1 MKKIAVTIILLLIWA
16 SSVFAVSVGQ
26 NLLQNSAFSVPNS
39 VGVFP
44 DAWVVDSA
52 LSGNFEY
59 TVTGAVGTLAFKAAP
74 AYITSAQEFWQ
85 GDTSHIITVNPNEI
99 YEIGLKVRFNDVINN
114 MYSQSKNVTV
124 KLEWYSDV
132 NYANIVGYNV
142 LKGIIKNSLTNTSLS
157 GDFFM
162 TRDIRVPLGARAVRY
177 YIYIDKGI
185 SATSI
190 IFNEA
195 SMTYKGAPAM
205 SAAFQNNVYSNTYA
219 RVLGNKLN
227 VSAVINPQSNA
238 FPLGTNI
245 DDVQVSFVVYPTMSP
260 SVKFISPKVASYNSI
275 ALSDTI
281 TPTQTAQGNW
291 LYALESKA
299 DFILGLDRE
308 IYTLE
313 VICHKK
319 GDMTTVYD
327 KKALDFRV
335 VDNNTGGYGYV
346 YNAASNA
353 YLYNMA
359 GTGKYITGLIDN
371 NTLPKATLYT
381 SLKAAGLDFVYN
393 PVIYTIAPVFQ
404 AGGWLLD
411 NIENNKLKFLYPLE
425 EIYLKKIPENPDIF
439 ALYSLSN
446 SRDDEYILL
455 NKVVK
460 SLLNPDY
467 IMGWNLN
474 TDVSSANLT
483 ETLYHKDILRAIDN
497 RRSVFNFVSPEVD
510 ISNEMEYNM
519 QSAGDVFV
527 FDYSPNNTSKWTQA
541 EIDGFTVSPG
551 LLQSKAI
558 FNNLKRMPVAKISLK
573 GNETTGTTL
582 SARDIAK
589 LIRNAKD
596 SNASGFLFDKIVDL
610 GSASSK
616 AMLNFKL
623 AIGDAQDGGLAAGYA
638 SISDE
643 DIAIT
648 SDDVSLATELNNN
661 VTKKDGKIYT
671 YGMCNSN
678 ALLHITNNGTQGLNV
693 ISYVYNVSDFS
704 PVTSFVDA
712 GATIDLNVDVNCAV
726 KLVMYR

>member
-26 NLLQNSAFSVPNS
+26 NLLQNSAFTVPNS

-44 DAWVVDSA
+44 DAWAVDSA

-59 TVTGAVGTLAFKAAP
+59 TVTGAVGTLAFKAP
-74 AYITSAQEFWQ
+74 TYITSAQECWQ
-85 GDTSHIITVNPNEI
+85 GDTSHIIKVIPNEI

-132 NYANIVGYNV
+132 DYTNKLSYYNV
-142 LKGIIKNSLTNTSLS
+142 LKGIIKSSLTNQSLS

-162 TRDIRVPLGARAVRY
+162 TRDIRVPLGAKAVRY
-177 YIYIDKGI
+177 YIYIDKGV
-185 SATSI
+185 SATGI

-205 SAAFQNNVYSNTYA
+205 SAAFQDNVYSNTYA

-260 SVKFISPKVASYNSI
+260 SVKFISPKIAAYNSI

-291 LYALESKA
+291 LYALESRA
-299 DFILGLDRE
+299 DFILGLDPE

-327 KKALDFRV
+327 KKILDFRV

-359 GTGKYITGLIDN
+359 GTGKYITGLIDSDIYKVN
-371 NTLPKATLYT
+371 PYAA
-381 SLKAAGLDFVYN
+381 LKAAGLDFVYSSD
-393 PVIYTIAPVFQ
+393 IYRIKPTPLVSL
-404 AGGWLLD
+404 WLLD
-411 NIENNKLKFLYPLE
+411 NIEKNSLKFLCPLE
-425 EIYLKKIPENPDIF
+425 EIYLKKVSGSIF
-439 ALYSLSN
+439 SDYVVN
-446 SRDDEYILL
+446 SASDEYILL

-474 TDVSSANLT
+474 TDVSSTNLT
-483 ETLYHKDILRAIDN
+483 ETLYHKDILKAVDN
-497 RRSVFNFVSPEVD
+497 RRSVFNFVSPDVD
-510 ISNEMEYNM
+510 IFNEMEYNM
-519 QSAGDVFV
+519 QSMGDVFV
-527 FDYSPNNTSKWTQA
+527 FDYSPYLSRWTQA
-541 EIDGFTVSPG
+541 EIDGVTVSPG

-573 GNETTGTTL
+573 GNETTGTAL

-589 LIRNAKD
+589 LIKNAKD
-596 SNASGFLFDKIVDL
+596 SNAGGFLFDKIADL
-610 GSASSK
+610 GSVSSK

-623 AIGDAQDGGLAAGYA
+623 AIGDAQDGGFVASPA

-643 DIAIT
+643 DIVIT

-661 VTKKDGKIYT
+661 ATKKDGKIYT
-671 YGMCNSN
+671 YGMCNFN
-678 ALLHITNNGTQGLNV
+678 APLHITNNGTQGLNV
-693 ISYVYNVSDFS
+693 ISYVYNASGVSQ
-704 PVTSFVDA
+704 VTSFVDA
-712 GATIDLNVDVNCAV
+712 GGTIDLNVDVNCAV